1 MDPDD
6 FSPEP
11 PPPGFAVAALA
22 VVGLAFVLWALA
34 AIVAEFVGAYW

>member
-1 MDPDD
+1 MSDPDD

-11 PPPGFAVAALA
+11 PPPFAVAALA

-34 AIVAEFVGAYW
+34 TTAAEFVGAYW